1 MYNHLL
7 IAIDGSDL
15 SEKALR
21 QGLALAK
28 ALAAKVT
35 VVTVTQPMTVG
46 FPGGYGLNM
55 SAAAYAKA
63 ATDHAKKVLDDA
75 ATIAGSGQTIDAV
88 HVADNYP
95 AEGILTTAEQRQAN
109 LIVMAP
115 HNRRAV
121 EWFLFGSETSRV
133 VAEGDRSVL
142 IVR

>member
-1 MYNHLL
+1 MYHHLL

-15 SEKALR
+15 SQKALR

-28 ALAAKVT
+28 ALAARVT
-35 VVTVTQPMTVG
+35 VVTVTQPVTDG
-46 FPGGYGLNM
+46 FLRGFGLNL

-63 ATDHAKKVLDDA
+63 AIDHAKKVLDGA
-75 ATIAGSGQTIDAV
+75 VSIAGSGQTIDAV
-88 HVADNYP
+88 HVAENYP
-95 AEGILTTAEQRQAN
+95 AEGILTTAEQRQAD

-115 HNRRAV
+115 HDRRPV
-121 EWFLFGSETSRV
+121 DWFLFGSETSRV